1 MLKIDQMK
9 NGQKTWMDTSQR
21 KMYKKHTKKDSSLV
35 IRETQIKTVLSDDYV
50 LTEITRNKKS
60 ENTKC

>member
-21 KMYKKHTKKDSSLV
+21 KMYKKRTKKDSSLV
-35 IRETQIKTVLSDDYV
+35 IRELPIKTVLSDDYV
-50 LTEITRNKKS
+50 LTEIIRNKKS